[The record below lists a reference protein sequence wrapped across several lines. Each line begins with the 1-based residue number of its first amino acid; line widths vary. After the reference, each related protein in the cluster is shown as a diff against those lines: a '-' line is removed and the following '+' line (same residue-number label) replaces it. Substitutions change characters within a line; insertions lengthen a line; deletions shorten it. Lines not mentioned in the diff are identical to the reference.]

1 MTLELKHDN
10 EIGGTTR
17 IEQLGV
23 IFPDGSILWA
33 NVESAHPEEQH
44 VRWNERTYWLT
55 SKRSPGAAKFEH
67 LKADYTRQLAGLKI
81 EVYDEA
87 IRLVKRL
94 VIAFFDDAKEV
105 QA

>member
-1 MTLELKHDN
+1 MTLELKH
-10 EIGGTTR
+10 EHELGSHKR

-33 NVESAHPEEQH
+33 TLNGDQPEEQS
-44 VRWNERTYWLT
+44 VRWNERSYWLT
-55 SKRSPGAAKFEH
+55 SKRNPGAAKFEH
-67 LKADYTRQLAGLKI
+67 LKQDYTRQLAGLKV
-81 EVYDEA
+81 EVYDDA

-94 VIAFFDDAKEV
+94 VIVIFDDAKEV